1 MRTRSTWLWLGL
13 ATTAWLLACGTC
25 GGPDEP
31 PVELGEVS
39 TTLEEAPSGEVGAT
53 AGTWEVV
60 SGDWAATESIV
71 ALDGKL
77 YVVCNGL
84 YEVDPATGAY
94 ERLGTGE
101 WAGAKHMAALGEHLY
116 LVHEGTIY
124 KTDKQGSWEELT
136 SDWGATEAIV
146 GLGDQLYVVCNGLY
160 AVDPGDGTYE
170 RLGTGEWSGARHM
183 AALGDHLYLVHEGT
197 IYKTDK
203 AGAWETLADDYAATE
218 SMAALDGFLY
228 LVCNGLYRVDPSSGE
243 YLRIGT
249 DKWDGAGHMAALGGK
264 LYMVHAGTI
273 YRTAVK

>member
-124 KTDKQGSWEELT
+124 KTDK
-136 SDWGATEAIV
+136 
-146 GLGDQLYVVCNGLY
+146 
-160 AVDPGDGTYE
+160 
-170 RLGTGEWSGARHM
+170 
-183 AALGDHLYLVHEGT
+183 
-197 IYKTDK
+197 